1 MNTSIKSRI
10 PIIFILLFLTNIAL
24 ANDSLSTINIDN
36 STIINQNI
44 EKDTTKK
51 ERNYAILPLVF
62 YSPETRLGFGAGAT
76 YSFRFKDE
84 PATSRASQLTGGV
97 AYTLEKQL
105 LSYLSFQLFKNDE
118 QYKIYGEVGYYRY
131 FFYYFGI
138 GNDNDVFTEEND
150 EPTAYE
156 EPYYTNFPRV
166 RINALREVAPNFYV
180 GLQSWFDNQDI
191 VEKDTS
197 VFARLPK
204 NETLGSDGGIISQV
218 GLVFNYDSRDNPLYP
233 TSGSLV
239 ELLTTFNN
247 KAIGSDFNFNRYS
260 LDASKY
266 ITFNEIH
273 TIGINTII
281 DNYVGDVPFFH
292 MAELGG
298 TKRMRG
304 YYQGRY
310 RDKSSIIAQAEYRVK
325 ILRNVITKGFFK
337 DRFGLAFFASY
348 GNVAPAIN
356 EFDLDNSR
364 LTYGAGLRFRLTDS
378 GINLRIDYG
387 MGKNTSG
394 FYLTFGEAF

>member
-1 MNTSIKSRI
+1 MQTTLQLRI
-10 PIIFILLFLTNIAL
+10 SLLLVFTFFINLVY
-24 ANDSLSTINIDN
+24 ANDSLTLN
-36 STIINQNI
+36 SIINPTV

-51 ERNYAILPLVF
+51 ERNYAILPLLF

-76 YSFRFKDE
+76 YAFRFKDE
-84 PATSRASQLTGGV
+84 PETSRASQLTGGV

-131 FFYYFGI
+131 FFYYYGV
-138 GNDNDVFTEEND
+138 GNDNDNYINPEN
-150 EPTAYE
+150 PNVLTAYQ
-156 EPYYTNFPRV
+156 EPFFVNFPRIKV
-166 RINALREVAPNFYV
+166 NALREIAPNFYV
-180 GLQSWFDNQDI
+180 GLQSWFENQDI

-197 VFARLPK
+197 MFARLPQ
-204 NETLGSDGGIISQV
+204 NEILGADGGVISQL
-218 GLVFNYDSRDNPLYP
+218 GLVLNYDSRNNPLYP
-233 TSGSLV
+233 TEGSLIEV
-239 ELLTTFNN
+239 LTTFNN
-247 KAIGSDFNFNRYS
+247 KALGSDFNFNRYS

-266 ITFNEIH
+266 MTFGDIH
-273 TIGINTII
+273 TIAVNTII
-281 DNYVGDVPFFH
+281 DNYVGEVPFFH

-325 ILRNVITKGFFK
+325 ILQNVITNGFFK
-337 DRFGLAFFASY
+337 DRLGLAFFAAY
-348 GNVAPAIN
+348 GNVAPSIN
-356 EFDLDNSR
+356 DFDLDNSR
-364 LTYGAGLRFRLTDS
+364 FTYGAGLRFKLTDA

-387 MGKNTSG
+387 IGKNTSG